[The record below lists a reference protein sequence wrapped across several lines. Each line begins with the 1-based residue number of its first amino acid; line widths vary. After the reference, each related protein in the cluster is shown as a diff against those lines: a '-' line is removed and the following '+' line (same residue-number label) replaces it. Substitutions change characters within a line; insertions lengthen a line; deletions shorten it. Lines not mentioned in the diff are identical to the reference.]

1 MSATVAEP
9 GVRPSVWLVVSSSW
23 RSGRLAFLISLLEV
37 VSRVLQSLNPL
48 FVGFVVTGVVEHRLG
63 LLVGGAAGLAC
74 SQGLIFLLMLIG
86 VHERMHVNDRVG
98 FAFDQRIGRR
108 SGLTP
113 TMDHLVDPA
122 YQDRL
127 QTLTERQ
134 GAMGMAFQ
142 SLVNTLNNLSGA
154 VVTFVVAFLIDP
166 RLLLLVLVA
175 VPAALAAQRTASWE
189 SAAEAESASP
199 GRLSEHLMKVLTS
212 AGPASELRVMG
223 ARARIAERAD
233 RAVRAWRAPYV
244 RASARGSALNSL
256 ISLVYLGA
264 GGAILWWM
272 VDDALRGRL
281 GVGTLVAAVV
291 VLGDLR
297 DSSESMLWTTNL
309 AARMIRVGRRVLWL
323 ERYGEQSV
331 ARHTGS
337 GAAPSRIERGISLRD
352 VTFTYPGAK
361 KATFQGLSIDLPAGA
376 TIAVV
381 GENGA
386 GKSTLVNVLTGMYD
400 LDAGSIEIDGRPLT
414 TLDLAQ
420 WRAASSGAFQDH
432 ARFEFTARDA
442 IGIGDLQTEP
452 TDAVVLAALAR
463 AAATD
468 VLRALPDGLD
478 TQLGPEWGGVGLS
491 GGQWQRLAIARG
503 MMRERP
509 LLQVLDEPT
518 SALDPATEHALFDG
532 YADAARRTR
541 DNGGIT
547 VLVTHRFSTV
557 SAADLVVVMADGAVA
572 EIGTHDELMAAD
584 GTYAH
589 LYSLQAAGYH

>member
-1 MSATVAEP
+1 MSAAVPEP
-9 GVRPSVWLVVSSSW
+9 GVRPSVWFVVVSSW
-23 RSGRLAFLISLLEV
+23 RAGRLAFLISLLEV
-37 VSRVLQSLNPL
+37 VGRVLQAVNPL
-48 FVGFVVTGVVEHRLG
+48 FVGLIVTGIVDHRLG
-63 LLVGGAAGLAC
+63 LLVGGAAGLIC
-74 SQGLIFLLMLIG
+74 SQGLVFLLMLVG

-98 FAFDQRIGRR
+98 FMFDQRIGRR

-134 GAMGMAFQ
+134 GAMGLAFQ
-142 SLVNTLNNLSGA
+142 SLVNTLNNFSGA
-154 VVTFVVAFLIDP
+154 VVTFVVAWLIDP

-189 SAAEAESASP
+189 SAAETESASS
-199 GRLSEHLMKVLTS
+199 GRLSDHLMKVITG

-223 ARARIAERAD
+223 ARDRIAERAD
-233 RAVRAWRAPYV
+233 TAVRAWRVPHV
-244 RASARGSALNSL
+244 RSARRGSLLNSF
-256 ISLVYLGA
+256 ISVVYLAA
-264 GGAILWWM
+264 GGTILWWM
-272 VDDALRGRL
+272 VDDALRGVL

-309 AARMIRVGRRVLWL
+309 AARMVRIGRRVLWL
-323 ERYGEQSV
+323 ERYGERAV
-331 ARHTGS
+331 AEHTGS
-337 GAAPSRIERGISLRD
+337 GRAPDRIGHGISLRD
-352 VTFTYPGAK
+352 VTFTYPGA
-361 KATFQGLSIDLPAGA
+361 AAPTFQHLCLDLPAGA
-376 TIAVV
+376 TVAVV

-400 LDAGSIEIDGRPLT
+400 LDSGSIEIDGRPLT
-414 TLDLAQ
+414 DLDLDA
-420 WRAASSGAFQDH
+420 WREATSGAFQDH
-432 ARFEFTARDA
+432 AKFEFTARDA
-442 IGIGDLQTEP
+442 IGVGDLSVEP
-452 TDAVVLAALAR
+452 TDAVVHAALER
-463 AAATD
+463 AAAGD
-468 VLRALPDGLD
+468 VLRALPEGLD

-491 GGQWQRLAIARG
+491 GGQWQRIAIARG

-547 VLVTHRFSTV
+547 ILVTHRFSTV
-557 SAADLVVVMADGAVA
+557 AAADLVVVMAHGAVA
-572 EIGTHDELMAAD
+572 EIGTHDELLAAG

-589 LYSLQAAGYH
+589 LYSLQAAGYR